1 MIFHR
6 NTYIE
11 EIKNIS
17 KILEKIEKKEGEEEN
32 KENVNMEN
40 SQQNAPEGQ
49 TSAPN
54 QEEPQKEE
62 SKLKIFLFL

>member
-1 MIFHR
+1 MI
-6 NTYIE
+6 
-11 EIKNIS
+11 
-17 KILEKIEKKEGEEEN
+17 
-32 KENVNMEN
+32 NVNMEN